1 MRRNLTIALAGA
13 LALTA
18 VAAGEA
24 ESDPT
29 TISHPCY
36 DETLEEIVYADTQG
50 VFFHESSAKLGNAAD
65 PAGWDENEPASSV
78 QSGGGAMTL
87 SSAVALGDTA
97 EEYPTQEAVFV
108 GVFDGCIDMIA
119 VDLFSFDATNRSGT
133 GGTATPA
140 NHNFGLSIL
149 VDGYEVFSGGPLEAT
164 TTLGN
169 EGFGPNLNRF
179 ALDLGSAIETYSRY
193 YPLAI
198 DGEHDIELRIGSW
211 YANTGHSAYL
221 WDSTEVPSGI
231 TFNADDLEGYSVVG

>member
-18 VAAGEA
+18 VAAGDA
-24 ESDPT
+24 DT
-29 TISHPCY
+29 AHPCY

-50 VFFHESSAKLGNAAD
+50 VFFHESSAKLGNVAD

-78 QSGGGAMTL
+78 QTGGGAMTL

-97 EEYPTQEAVFV
+97 EGYPTQEAVFV

-133 GGTATPA
+133 AGTATPA
-140 NHNFGLSIL
+140 NHNFGLSII

-179 ALDLGSAIETYSRY
+179 ALDLGSAIESFAGY
-193 YPLAI
+193 YEDIAI